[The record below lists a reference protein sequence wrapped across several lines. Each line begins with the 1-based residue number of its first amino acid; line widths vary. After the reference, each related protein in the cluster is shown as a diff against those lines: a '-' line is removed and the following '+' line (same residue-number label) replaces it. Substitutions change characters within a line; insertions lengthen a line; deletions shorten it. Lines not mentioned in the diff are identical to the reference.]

1 MRLAFGP
8 GNGMS
13 KWGNFVSVAAIISSS
28 FKDGQG

>member
-1 MRLAFGP
+1 LAFGP

-28 FKDGQG
+28 FKGG